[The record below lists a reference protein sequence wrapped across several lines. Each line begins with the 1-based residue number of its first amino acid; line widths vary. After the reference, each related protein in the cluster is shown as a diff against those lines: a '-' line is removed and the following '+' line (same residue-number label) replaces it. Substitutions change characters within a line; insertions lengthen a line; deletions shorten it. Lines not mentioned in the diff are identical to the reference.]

1 MANNPSSIKNMIVK
15 RHGNEF
21 LRSPCGKLIYPIIS
35 FNPNPADLALYK
47 IQIKWFE
54 RLHYWF
60 RNSGNFYLAR
70 EYKELAKSVRK
81 NLQFI
86 AR

>member
-1 MANNPSSIKNMIVK
+1 MNNMLVK

-35 FNPNPADLALYK
+35 FNPNIADLALYK
-47 IQIKWFE
+47 IQIRWLK

-60 RNSGNFYLAR
+60 RNSGNFYLAE
-70 EYKELAKSVRK
+70 EYKKLAEI
-81 NLQFI
+81 LQKRLQEI
-86 AR
+86 AK

>member
-1 MANNPSSIKNMIVK
+1 MNNMIVK

-21 LRSPCGKLIYPIIS
+21 LRSPCGRLIYPIIS
-35 FNPNPADLALYK
+35 FKPNLADLALYK
-47 IQIKWFE
+47 IQIRWFE

-60 RNSGNFYLAR
+60 KNSGNFYLAR
-70 EYKELAKSVRK
+70 EYKKLAKS
-81 NLQFI
+81 LQKKLQDI

>member
-1 MANNPSSIKNMIVK
+1 MNNMLVK

-35 FNPNPADLALYK
+35 FNPNIADLALYK
-47 IQIKWFE
+47 IQIRWLE

-60 RNSGNFYLAR
+60 RNSGNFYLAE
-70 EYKELAKSVRK
+70 EYKKLVEI
-81 NLQFI
+81 LQKRLQEI

>member
-1 MANNPSSIKNMIVK
+1 MNNMLVK

-35 FNPNPADLALYK
+35 FNPNIADLALYK
-47 IQIKWFE
+47 IQIRWFK

-60 RNSGNFYLAR
+60 RNSGNLYLAE
-70 EYKELAKSVRK
+70 EYKKLAEI
-81 NLQFI
+81 LQKRLQEI
-86 AR
+86 AK